1 MTDKYETVRALG
13 CLACAMASTLGYK
26 RANLRTEIHHMT
38 TGGLAGQKQ
47 LGDRYVLPLCG
58 WHHRSSWTEVAPP
71 SGWAALQRLDL
82 DAAIYGPGL
91 AQHARKFR
99 ETYGTEPQLHAV
111 VVKLLGRVT

>member
-1 MTDKYETVRALG
+1 MTHDRETVRALG
-13 CLACAMASTLGYK
+13 CLCCAMAATLGFK
-26 RANLRTEIHHMT
+26 TTGLRTEIHHMT
-38 TGGLAGQKQ
+38 TGGLAGQKR
-47 LGDRYVLPLCG
+47 LGGDKELPLCG

-71 SGWAALQRLDL
+71 SGWTALQKLDL

-99 ETYGTEPQLHAV
+99 DTYGTEAQLHAV